1 MTGDLEVVWH
11 VLVVDDEPD
20 LRKLVQ
26 LTLEFDAQLEV
37 VAVASSAAE
46 AVDAAQ
52 RTSPD
57 LIVLDYKLGGGET
70 GLSIADRL
78 RQAIPGVRLILFSAN
93 SDVIDLRDSVVD
105 AVVAKTEIARLPE
118 IAHRLLE
125 A

>member
-37 VAVASSAAE
+37 VAVASTAAE
-46 AVDAAQ
+46 AVDAAE

-57 LIVLDYKLGGGET
+57 LIVLDHKLGGGET
-70 GLSIADRL
+70 GLAIADRL

-93 SDVIDLRDSVVD
+93 ADVIDLRDSAVD
-105 AVVAKTEIARLPE
+105 AVVAKTEISRLPE